1 MSQIKTDYL
10 VIGSGVAGLTFAL
23 KVAEFGEVSL
33 ITKSSLDNSNTV
45 LAQGGIAAVITDDDD
60 TENHAKDTHIA
71 GAGLCHKDA
80 VDVLVKEASRRIE
93 ELIDLGLKF
102 DAKEDGSFDLAREGG
117 HSHHRILHVADE
129 TGRKV
134 QETLIKRVKSHPN
147 IHIYEHHMA
156 VELITDHHVLS
167 NLQSAFNICF
177 GAYIL
182 NEKNG
187 EVNIFHADYTLLA
200 TGGASRVYLHTT
212 NPQIATGDGIAMA
225 YRAGVRIADMEFIQ
239 FHPTSLYEPG
249 AEPFLI
255 SEACRGFGGILRNSA
270 GERFMENYDER
281 LELAPRDIVARA
293 IDAECK
299 SRGESCAYLDMTHLP
314 AKKVLAHFPNITL
327 HCKERLKIDIT
338 NEWIPVVPA
347 AHYVCGGVM
356 TNLNGQTS
364 MHNLFAAGETAHTG
378 VHGAN
383 RLASNSLLEGLVF
396 AHRAAKRVIE
406 KKRNTLNNV
415 SIPEWDDT
423 DVTNEQEWGLIRNNR
438 SELQTIMWDCVGIV
452 RSTVQLNRAI
462 TRMTT
467 LYEEIEEYY
476 RRTRVSLELLELR
489 NLSAVAYLIVRSA
502 LRRNESRGLHFM
514 TDFPDKDDKYLKDTI
529 I

>member
-1 MSQIKTDYL
+1 MSEIKTDYL

-23 KVAEFGEVSL
+23 KVAEFGDVNL
-33 ITKSSLDNSNTV
+33 ITKSSLANTNTV
-45 LAQGGIAAVITDDDD
+45 LAQGGVAAAITFDDDP
-60 TENHAKDTHIA
+60 ENHAKDTYIA

-93 ELIDLGLKF
+93 ELIDLGVKF
-102 DAKEDGSFDLAREGG
+102 DINDDGSYDLAMEGG
-117 HSHHRILHVADE
+117 HSYHRILHVADE
-129 TGRKV
+129 TGKKI
-134 QETLIKRVKSHPN
+134 QEILIKQVKDHPN

-177 GAYIL
+177 GAYVL
-182 NEKNG
+182 NEKSG

-200 TGGASRVYLHTT
+200 TGGASRVYQHTT
-212 NPQIATGDGIAMA
+212 NSQIATGDGIAMA
-225 YRAGVRIADMEFIQ
+225 YRAGVRIANMEFIQ

-270 GERFMENYDER
+270 GERFMENYDDR

-299 SRGESCAYLDMTHLP
+299 SRGEACAYLDMTHLP
-314 AKKVLAHFPNITL
+314 AKKVLAHFPNISL
-327 HCKERLKIDIT
+327 HCKEHLKIDIT
-338 NEWIPVVPA
+338 NEWIPIVPA

-364 MHNLFAAGETAHTG
+364 MHNLFVAGETAHTG

-406 KKRNTLNNV
+406 
-415 SIPEWDDT
+415 
-423 DVTNEQEWGLIRNNR
+423 
-438 SELQTIMWDCVGIV
+438 
-452 RSTVQLNRAI
+452 
-462 TRMTT
+462 
-467 LYEEIEEYY
+467 
-476 RRTRVSLELLELR
+476 
-489 NLSAVAYLIVRSA
+489 
-502 LRRNESRGLHFM
+502 
-514 TDFPDKDDKYLKDTI
+514 
-529 I
+529 

>member
-1 MSQIKTDYL
+1 MSEIKSDYL

-23 KVAEFGEVSL
+23 EVAEYGEVSL
-33 ITKSSLDNSNTV
+33 LTKSTLENTNTS
-45 LAQGGIAAVITDDDD
+45 LAQGGVAAVILQDDDPEDHAND
-60 TENHAKDTHIA
+60 TYVA

-80 VDVLVKEASRRIE
+80 VEVLVKEASQRIN
-93 ELIDLGLKF
+93 DLVERGVVF
-102 DAKEDGSFDLAREGG
+102 DKNPDGSYDMAREGG
-117 HSHHRILHVADE
+117 HSSARVLHVADQ
-129 TGRKV
+129 TGKSM
-134 QETLIKRVKSHPN
+134 QNTLTERVKEHPN
-147 IHIYEHHMA
+147 IHIYEQHMA

-177 GAYIL
+177 GAYVL
-182 NEKNG
+182 NEKTG
-187 EVNIFHADYTLLA
+187 DVDIFHADYTLLA

-212 NPQIATGDGIAMA
+212 NPQVATGDGIAMA
-225 YRAGVRIADMEFIQ
+225 YRAGVRIANMEFIQ
-239 FHPTSLYEPG
+239 FHPTALYEPG

-255 SEACRGFGGILRNSA
+255 SEACRGFGGILRNGT
-270 GERFMENYDER
+270 GERFMERYDDR

-299 SRGESCAYLDMTHLP
+299 QRGESCAYLDMTHLP
-314 AKKVLAHFPNITL
+314 ANRIMTHFPNIAA
-327 HCKERLKIDIT
+327 HCNKHLKIDIT
-338 NEWIPVVPA
+338 KEMIPVVPA

-364 MHNLFAAGETAHTG
+364 MHNLFAAGETACTG
-378 VHGAN
+378 IHGAN

-406 KKRNTLNNV
+406 KKHNSLNNV

-423 DVTNEQEWGLIRNNR
+423 DVTNEQEWTLIRNNR
-438 SELQTIMWDCVGIV
+438 VELQTVMWDYVGII
-452 RSTVQLNRAI
+452 RSKVQLNRAI
-462 TRMTT
+462 MRMTT
-467 LYEEIEEYY
+467 LYEEIEDYY
-476 RRTRVSLELLELR
+476 KRTKVSLPLLELR

-502 LRRNESRGLHFM
+502 LRRNESRGLHYM
-514 TDFPDKDDKYLKDTI
+514 TDYPEKDDKYLKDTI

>member
-1 MSQIKTDYL
+1 MSEIKTNYL
-10 VIGSGVAGLTFAL
+10 VIGSGIAGLTFAL

-33 ITKSSLDNSNTV
+33 VTKSSLDNTNTA
-45 LAQGGIAAVITDDDD
+45 LAQGGVAAVITDEDD
-60 TENHAKDTHIA
+60 TENHAKDTNIA
-71 GAGLCHKDA
+71 GAGLCHHDA

-93 ELIDLGLKF
+93 ELIDLGVEFDLK
-102 DAKEDGSFDLAREGG
+102 DDGSFDLAREGG

-129 TGRKV
+129 TGRKL
-134 QETLIKRVKSHPN
+134 QEILIKRVKNHPS

-177 GAYIL
+177 GAYVL
-182 NEKNG
+182 NEKSG
-187 EVNIFHADYTLLA
+187 DVNIFHADYTMLA

-225 YRAGVRIADMEFIQ
+225 YRAGVRIANMEFIQ

-314 AKKVLAHFPNITL
+314 SKKVLTHFPNIAL

-406 KKRNTLNNV
+406 KKSNTLNNV
-415 SIPEWDDT
+415 FIPEWDDT

-438 SELQTIMWDCVGIV
+438 SELQSIMWDYVGIV
-452 RSTVQLNRAI
+452 RSKVQLNRAI

-514 TDFPDKDDKYLKDTI
+514 TDYPAKDDKFLKDTI

>member
-1 MSQIKTDYL
+1 VT
-10 VIGSGVAGLTFAL
+10 
-23 KVAEFGEVSL
+23 
-33 ITKSSLDNSNTV
+33 
-45 LAQGGIAAVITDDDD
+45 TDDDD

-80 VDVLVKEASRRIE
+80 VDVLVNEASRRIQ
-93 ELIDLGLKF
+93 ELIDLGVKF
-102 DAKEDGSFDLAREGG
+102 DANKDGSFDLAREGG
-117 HSHHRILHVADE
+117 HSHHRVLHVADE
-129 TGRKV
+129 TGKNI
-134 QETLIKRVKSHPN
+134 QEILIKRVKDHPN
-147 IHIYEHHMA
+147 IHIYEQHMA

-177 GAYIL
+177 GAYVL
-182 NEKNG
+182 SEKSG
-187 EVNIFHADYTLLA
+187 EVNIFHADYTMLA
-200 TGGASRVYLHTT
+200 TGGASRVYQHTT

-239 FHPTSLYEPG
+239 FHPTSLYEPD

-255 SEACRGFGGILRNSA
+255 SEACRGFGGILRNGD

-314 AKKVLAHFPNITL
+314 ANKVLKHFPNIAS
-327 HCKERLKIDIT
+327 HCKERLRIDISK
-338 NEWIPVVPA
+338 EQIPVVPA
-347 AHYVCGGVM
+347 AHYICGGVM

-423 DVTNEQEWGLIRNNR
+423 EVTNEQEWGLIRNNR
-438 SELQTIMWDCVGIV
+438 SELQTIMWDYVGIV

-462 TRMTT
+462 TRMIT

-476 RRTRVSLELLELR
+476 KRTRVSLDLLELR

-514 TDFPDKDDKYLKDTI
+514 TDYPDKDDKYLKDTI